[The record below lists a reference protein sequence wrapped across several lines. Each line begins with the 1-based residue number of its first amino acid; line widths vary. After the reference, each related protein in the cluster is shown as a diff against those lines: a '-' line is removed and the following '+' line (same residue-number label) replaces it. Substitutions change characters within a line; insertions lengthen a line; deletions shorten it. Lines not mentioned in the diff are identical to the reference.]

1 MNPTV
6 KNWCLSFLLI
16 TTCLF
21 SLHAQASSGAL
32 HDANSL
38 RVLLDRVNTD
48 YQMFKGE
55 NANPKYGDALE
66 EDLELLA
73 DARSDFLDRAAELD
87 RSAAADEIDANV
99 ERYISILSETYEE
112 LSNGGFEAAVA
123 AGDMIESKLAAQK
136 AITALYL
143 SIAETSKV
151 DPRVIEYQIMS
162 YEMQQIAA
170 KYLENA
176 AATYGVAY
184 RDQSDEKTIDQ
195 LAQEFALR
203 LDGLNL
209 KAADLPPGV
218 KVELAD
224 VKRKWSFIQ
233 QSLLNYMEN
242 QVSFLVYLYS
252 RKIVDG
258 LLSASEHLAL
268 ATGGD
273 TTTGAPTIAPPAD
286 SGIQLPPGIPAAQ

>member
-1 MNPTV
+1 MNPTITH
-6 KNWCLSFLLI
+6 WLRPFLLM

-21 SLHAQASSGAL
+21 SLQVQASSEAL

-66 EDLELLA
+66 EDLELLE
-73 DARSDFLDRAAELD
+73 DARSDFLDRASELD
-87 RSAAADEIDANV
+87 RSAAASEIDANV
-99 ERYISILSETYEE
+99 ERYLNILSETYDE
-112 LSNGGFEAAVA
+112 LSNGGFEAAIA
-123 AGDMIESKLAAQK
+123 ASDMIESKLAAQK
-136 AITALYL
+136 AITTMYA
-143 SIAETSKV
+143 SIEESSKV
-151 DPRVIEYQIMS
+151 DPRVTQYQIMS

-203 LDGLNL
+203 LDSLDL
-209 KAADLPPGV
+209 KAADLPAGV
-218 KVELAD
+218 RVELTD
-224 VKRKWSFIQ
+224 VKRKWGFIQ

-258 LLSASEHLAL
+258 LLSASEQLAL
-268 ATGGD
+268 ATGGE
-273 TTTGAPTIAPPAD
+273 TTSGAAPAD

>member
-1 MNPTV
+1 MNPTIV
-6 KNWCLSFLLI
+6 HWLRPFLLMA
-16 TTCLF
+16 TCLL
-21 SLHAQASSGAL
+21 SLQVHASGGAL
-32 HDANSL
+32 HDANNL

-73 DARSDFLDRAAELD
+73 DARSDFLDRASELD
-87 RSAAADEIDANV
+87 LSAAASEIDANV
-99 ERYISILSETYEE
+99 ERYLRILNKTYET
-112 LSNGGFEAAVA
+112 LSSGGFEAAIDA
-123 AGDMIESKLAAQK
+123 SDMIESKIAAQK
-136 AITALYL
+136 AITTMYL
-143 SIAETSKV
+143 SIAENSEI
-151 DPRVIEYQIMS
+151 DPRVTEYQIMS

-170 KYLENA
+170 KYLETA
-176 AATYGVAY
+176 AASYGVAF

-195 LAQEFALR
+195 LAQEFAQR
-203 LDGLNL
+203 LDGLDL
-209 KAADLPPGV
+209 KAADLPAGV
-218 KVELAD
+218 RVELAD

-252 RKIVDG
+252 RRIVDG
-258 LLSASEHLAL
+258 LLSASEQLAL
-268 ATGGD
+268 ATGDD
-273 TTTGAPTIAPPAD
+273 TTTGSPSAD